1 MPQAWRPSFILKCHG
16 QRSVQWT
23 IRSLSFCFRVVKKS
37 TQAVLRHLQP
47 SSETG
52 KRSSSMVDYASITFQ
67 FFNLRTFSFQK
78 QFLREVH
85 FQALVSL
92 YSLLL
97 LRLTQPREVQAQL
110 AWKAK
115 GAAHGVSSTVILDCL
130 DLVSDDLSIQNFLR
144 NNG

>member
-1 MPQAWRPSFILKCHG
+1 M
-16 QRSVQWT
+16 
-23 IRSLSFCFRVVKKS
+23 RSLSFCFRVVKKS
-37 TQAVLRHLQP
+37 AQAVLRNLQP

-67 FFNLRTFSFQK
+67 FFNLRTSPFKSN
-78 QFLREVH
+78 FLGEVH

-92 YSLLL
+92 YSLLF
-97 LRLTQPREVQAQL
+97 LRLAQPREVQAQL

-115 GAAHGVSSTVILDCL
+115 EAAHGVSSTVILDCL
-130 DLVSDDLSIQNFLR
+130 DLVSDDLTIQNFLR